1 MTSDKDITGIMH
13 QKGMVPVFYHDDVT
27 ISKQVIQACYNA
39 GLQVFEFT
47 NRGKNAL
54 EVFTHLTTYIRE
66 NLPGMVLGAGSVI
79 NGNSAEDFITHG
91 ADFIVSPLIS
101 DSVIE
106 VCKKRNCLFIPGCG
120 TVTEVGR
127 AQKAGAE
134 VVKLFPAEVLG
145 PAFIK
150 AIRGPMPWTNIMPTG
165 GVTTDY
171 DNLKAWFDAGAFC
184 VGMGSALFSPSM
196 IAAGQ
201 FDQLENKV
209 RNVLQTI
216 KEIRDV

>member
-1 MTSDKDITGIMH
+1 MH
-13 QKGMVPVFYHDDVT
+13 QTGMIPVFYHEDIDT
-27 ISKQVIQACYNA
+27 AKQVMRASYNA
-39 GLQVFEFT
+39 GLRVFEFT

-54 EVFTHLTTYIRE
+54 DVFSQLIPYIRE
-66 NLPGMVLGAGSVI
+66 NLPGMVLGAGSII
-79 NGNSAEDFITHG
+79 NGNSAEDFMAHG

-127 AQKAGAE
+127 AQQAGAE
-134 VVKLFPAEVLG
+134 IVKLFPAEVLG

-165 GVTTDY
+165 GVTPDY
-171 DNLKAWFDAGAFC
+171 NNLKAWFDAGAFC
-184 VGMGSALFSPSM
+184 VGMGSALFSPDM
-196 IAAGQ
+196 ITTGRM
-201 FDQLENKV
+201 DELEN
-209 RNVLQTI
+209 RIREVLQTI